1 MAKAAK
7 KASDTDLLGGDSSE
21 SAESAINDDEPG
33 DGSVAASLN
42 QTLSALETE
51 NERMI
56 EEIQLQRAIHVNNK
70 LKKKLA
76 GLKIKDTSPNTL
88 VNSETSLTSMRKD

>member
-21 SAESAINDDEPG
+21 SAINDDDPG

-42 QTLSALETE
+42 QTLSASETE
-51 NERMI
+51 NKRMI

-76 GLKIKDTSPNTL
+76 GLKIKDTSPQ
-88 VNSETSLTSMRKD
+88 DIG

>member
-21 SAESAINDDEPG
+21 SAESGINDDELS
-33 DGSVAASLN
+33 DESVAASLN

-51 NERMI
+51 NKRMI
-56 EEIQLQRAIHVNNK
+56 EEIQLQSAIHVNNK
-70 LKKKLA
+70 LKTKLA
-76 GLKIKDTSPNTL
+76 GLKTTDTFPKTL
-88 VNSETSLTSMRKD
+88 VIFETSLTSMR